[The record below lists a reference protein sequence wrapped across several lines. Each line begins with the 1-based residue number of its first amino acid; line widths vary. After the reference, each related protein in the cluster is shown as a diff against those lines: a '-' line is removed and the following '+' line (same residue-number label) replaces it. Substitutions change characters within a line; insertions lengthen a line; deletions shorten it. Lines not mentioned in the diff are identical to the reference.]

1 MAGATGSGKTIAAQD
16 IVEEA
21 LGKGTAVVVFDPSA
35 QWTGFLRKCQSTA
48 MLAKYSAFE
57 MGQNQ
62 ARAYKGN
69 IKQITEPREFVDMK
83 GLAEPG
89 KITIL
94 ALNRLTPK
102 DIDVFVASTIRSVF
116 VANLEESPKLRMLL
130 VFDEVHRLL
139 TKFGGSGDGLVQL
152 ERAAREFR
160 KWGIGLVL
168 ISQVLTDFVGEVK
181 ANIATQ
187 IQMRT
192 SDEGD
197 LERIKEKY
205 GEPVSASIIKASA
218 GTGML
223 ENAEYNEGR
232 AYFISFRPIRHSV
245 TRLSDEELQKYN
257 QFNEKID
264 EISDQISQLKEM
276 KIDAFDIEIELKLAK
291 EKLGNGNFTMVDVYL
306 ESLEPKTKK
315 AWEKLGRKP
324 KAREKKLAAIED
336 IRADVRKAKAERER
350 IVMKEKKEKNAGKE
364 VAAPKEDQILIIN
377 EKGAATAF
385 ETLQKSLKRYGKGL
399 CFTRTTKQA
408 ALAKYKLQNTEM
420 KLITTEYVEGAYS
433 PTSVSAIYGEIKD
446 FISKNGSG
454 AIMIDGMLLIINYAG
469 FGQAYN
475 LMQRL
480 KDAIAG
486 RKFICAI
493 PINLEALNNEQKKKL
508 AEEFSTVSA

>member
-1 MAGATGSGKTIAAQD
+1 
-16 IVEEA
+16 
-21 LGKGTAVVVFDPSA
+21 
-35 QWTGFLRKCQSTA
+35 
-48 MLAKYSAFE
+48 
-57 MGQNQ
+57 
-62 ARAYKGN
+62 
-69 IKQITEPREFVDMK
+69 
-83 GLAEPG
+83 
-89 KITIL
+89 
-94 ALNRLTPK
+94 
-102 DIDVFVASTIRSVF
+102 
-116 VANLEESPKLRMLL
+116 

-385 ETLQKSLKRYGKGL
+385 ETLQKSLKRY
-399 CFTRTTKQA
+399 
-408 ALAKYKLQNTEM
+408 KLQNTEM